1 MNIVIISY
9 DYPDERRAVFTFVAQ
24 LVEQWAKQ
32 GHNCWVIAPY
42 SINANRRLY
51 AQKEVIQLEGQGVIT
66 ILRPNFI
73 TTSRLEIRGHRI
85 SWILHEWAVKRA
97 LRWLP
102 CKPDVIYGH
111 FWEQA
116 HEGFRF
122 AKKHGIPLFVAT
134 GESSIAKMIS
144 QWSDKED
151 FCNYVSGVVCVSTKN
166 KQESIALGLTDES
179 KCEVI
184 PNTID
189 TELFR
194 KIDKATCRHELGI
207 AEDDFIVAF
216 VGWFNER
223 KGANRVAQAISKCGD
238 SNIKSMFIGTGSDEP
253 DCPGILFKG
262 QVPHQEVPRYL
273 NAADIFVL
281 PTLNEG
287 CCNAVVEAMA
297 CGLPI
302 VSSNRSFNWDILNEK
317 NSIMIEPTDINAIC
331 QAIKRLKANPDLRQT
346 MAEEALV
353 SARQLTIDLR
363 AARIINFFNHA
374 T

>member
-9 DYPDERRAVFTFVAQ
+9 DYPDERRAVFAFVAQ

-42 SINANRRLY
+42 SINANRRLH

-144 QWSDKED
+144 QWSNSLLLQKQGDK
-151 FCNYVSGVVCVSTKN
+151 VRLLK
-166 KQESIALGLTDES
+166 
-179 KCEVI
+179 
-184 PNTID
+184 
-189 TELFR
+189 
-194 KIDKATCRHELGI
+194 
-207 AEDDFIVAF
+207 
-216 VGWFNER
+216 
-223 KGANRVAQAISKCGD
+223 
-238 SNIKSMFIGTGSDEP
+238 
-253 DCPGILFKG
+253 
-262 QVPHQEVPRYL
+262 
-273 NAADIFVL
+273 
-281 PTLNEG
+281 TLNRIEQKPSV
-287 CCNAVVEAMA
+287 NA
-297 CGLPI
+297 
-302 VSSNRSFNWDILNEK
+302 
-317 NSIMIEPTDINAIC
+317 
-331 QAIKRLKANPDLRQT
+331 
-346 MAEEALV
+346 
-353 SARQLTIDLR
+353 
-363 AARIINFFNHA
+363 
-374 T
+374 